1 MLDPFGQMPSDY
13 HKSFKKALLWS
24 AVFLVLT
31 IVLMAII
38 APYRETDEEIPVWVL
53 ITFVVTSL
61 CILAAFVLMIKYAVS
76 CVKIGRK
83 RIKSLKQELRH
94 NEISED
100 R

>member
-1 MLDPFGQMPSDY
+1 M
-13 HKSFKKALLWS
+13 
-24 AVFLVLT
+24 
-31 IVLMAII
+31 
-38 APYRETDEEIPVWVL
+38 
-53 ITFVVTSL
+53 VTSL